1 MQGRAWAVLPEQD
14 SGRGG
19 GRVLSAVQPRDSKM
33 TDEMMMY
40 LKAFVKCKL
49 KTLRVRSVVVVIV
62 VVAVID
68 TSENLL

>member
-33 TDEMMMY
+33 TDEKMY

>member
-33 TDEMMMY
+33 TDEMMY

-49 KTLRVRSVVVVIV
+49 KTLHVRSVVVVIV